1 MEVQTAPEIAGP
13 ILHARDDLLAVR
25 HDVVACRRCPRLVEY
40 REEVSRNKK
49 REFADWDYWGKPVP
63 GFGDPDASLLIVGLA
78 PAAHGG
84 NRTGRVFTGDRS
96 GDFLVK
102 MLYKAGFANQPL
114 SERMDDGLKLYG
126 VYITAAVK
134 CAPPDN
140 KPTGGE
146 TSNCAEYLAREIGS
160 TPNLKAVLCL
170 GQFAFNAVMRTLRA
184 THDLRS
190 SHPRFGHGRRWNLAE
205 TGLSIFCSYH
215 PSPRNTQ
222 TGKLTERMFL
232 TLLRAVRQKVDASIA
247 DPRRGIVKSS
257 ASPLKRKGIELSTRR

>member
-1 MEVQTAPEIAGP
+1 MEFQTAQEIAGTT
-13 ILHARDDLLAVR
+13 LHSKEDLLQITD
-25 HDVVACRRCPRLVEY
+25 DVVACRRCPRLVEY
-40 REEVSRNKK
+40 REAVARSKK
-49 REFADWDYWGKPVP
+49 RKFAGWDYWGRPVP

-114 SERMDDGLKLYG
+114 SERRDDRLKLDG
-126 VYITAAVK
+126 AYITAAVK

-140 KPTGGE
+140 RPTREE
-146 TSNCAEYLAREIGS
+146 TSNCAQYLEREMES
-160 TPNLKAVLCL
+160 LPSLRAVLCL
-170 GQFAFNAVMRTLRA
+170 GQFAFSAVIPTLRA
-184 THDLRS
+184 KNDLRL
-190 SHPRFGHGRRWNLAE
+190 SHLRFQHGRRWDLAE
-205 TGLSIFCSYH
+205 LGLSIFCSYH

-232 TLLRAVRQKVDASIA
+232 SILREVKQMAEARTA
-247 DPRRGIVKSS
+247 DPGRMT
-257 ASPLKRKGIELSTRR
+257 AESPRTR